1 MMDQRRQT
9 GELAMI
15 GRLPK
20 LTLLGSLLALG
31 MGCSHARLVEIHS
44 DGGGVFAVPDNTN
57 SWPNY
62 NHKHAEELMARQCP
76 QGYVID
82 RESEIVVGQVAHT
95 DTETEQ
101 HKVPVLTSIGLAP
114 AKLETQQ
121 TTSYVDQ
128 KEWRIWFH
136 PKGAMPSLN
145 GPGDP
150 PPPNP
155 Y

>member
-1 MMDQRRQT
+1 MF
-9 GELAMI
+9 

-20 LTLLGSLLALG
+20 AALLGSLLALG
-31 MGCSHARLVEIHS
+31 LGCSHARLVEIQS
-44 DGGGVFAVPDNTN
+44 GGGGVVAIPDNTN

-62 NHKHAEELMARQCP
+62 NHKHAEELMAKQCP
-76 QGYVID
+76 HGYIID
-82 RESEIVVGQVAHT
+82 DEREVVVGQVAHT
-95 DTETEQ
+95 NVETEQ
-101 HKVPVLTSIGLAP
+101 HKVPILTAIGLAP

-121 TTSYVDQ
+121 TTNYVDQ

-136 PKGAMPSLN
+136 PKGAMPPSN
-145 GPGDP
+145 VPGDA